1 MEERTVATA
10 TGAGRQTDD
19 SLQSKMAAVI
29 SSGGGGREGGEGGGG
44 ENSEGK
50 KYILYTM

>member
-1 MEERTVATA
+1 MTVATA

-29 SSGGGGREGGEGGGG
+29 STGGGGREGEEGEGGGG
-44 ENSEGK
+44 DNSEGK
-50 KYILYTM
+50 DCCTL